1 MYVSVFV
8 HMCAYMCG
16 KCVIFIYLRDM
27 TKRRKK
33 KNACLVSYT
42 WLTLYLKDLVPV
54 DNTMFFQQLSVS
66 IDIFVEHSIGI
77 SIMVQVVCLSL
88 GQKTWSQTHKAHHLW
103 SREPLLCLR
112 GRMGRMLSFS
122 IFFHIYPYDQSQWS

>member
-1 MYVSVFV
+1 MYLYICVLICVESVS
-8 HMCAYMCG
+8 
-16 KCVIFIYLRDM
+16 YLYIWDIWQ
-27 TKRRKK
+27 KEEK

>member
-1 MYVSVFV
+1 MYLYICVLICVESVS
-8 HMCAYMCG
+8 
-16 KCVIFIYLRDM
+16 YLYIWEIWQ
-27 TKRRKK
+27 KEEK

>member
-1 MYVSVFV
+1 VYLYICVLICVESVS
-8 HMCAYMCG
+8 
-16 KCVIFIYLRDM
+16 YLYIWEIWQ
-27 TKRRKK
+27 KEEK